1 VSRIPHGTGGIVSSL
16 AIESVS
22 SYTNDLVSVSCFNDN
37 ASGRSQNHLPLIIP
51 VLEKADSPWNR
62 MEHLQHYQRPPG
74 WDELDG
80 DQSSS
85 PRMLSLIQRDYVTL
99 YLILC
104 LEPQGHAPLP
114 HQVTGDTQSDS
125 WDPQYPKIQ
134 GSANLIS
141 PSIQTNEQF
150 TSPQNPQHGTQISGY
165 GPVYPHSQPQDQHL
179 SPLPPYGSNYN
190 PGNYGIQGRGLPC
203 RPPQHPN
210 HQTGPQRTLSISTVP
225 TNFTRHSY
233 GSAGSGLNQ
242 CRSCHS
248 SEMG

>member
-1 VSRIPHGTGGIVSSL
+1 
-16 AIESVS
+16 
-22 SYTNDLVSVSCFNDN
+22 
-37 ASGRSQNHLPLIIP
+37 
-51 VLEKADSPWNR
+51 
-62 MEHLQHYQRPPG
+62 MEHLRHYQRHPG
-74 WDELDG
+74 WDKVDG
-80 DQSSS
+80 DQPIS

-99 YLILC
+99 HLILC

-114 HQVTGDTQSDS
+114 HQVTEDTQSDS
-125 WDPQYPKIQ
+125 WGPQYAEVQ

-150 TSPQNPQHGTQISGY
+150 TPQQNPQHGTQISGY
-165 GPVYPHSQPQDQHL
+165 GPAYPHSQPQDQHL

-190 PGNYGIQGRGLPC
+190 PGNYGIQGGGLPC
-203 RPPQHPN
+203 RPPPRLNHQTGPPPHPN
-210 HQTGPQRTLSISTVP
+210 HQTGPQRTLSTSTAP